1 VNDVVSQVGSIF
13 RKREKINND
22 LLLQVNELEKELKYI
37 ENETAKQG
45 EVLGIFSSSNS
56 FSEHKISLI
65 TNSIEKFEKD
75 LQNGFSKAHDTF
87 QNNLQYGTIVYIM
100 KKIILYNTNL

>member
-1 VNDVVSQVGSIF
+1 MNDIVSQVCSIF
-13 RKREKINND
+13 KEKEKINSD

-65 TNSIEKFEKD
+65 TKSIETFEID
-75 LQNGFSKAHDTF
+75 LENQFSK
-87 QNNLQYGTIVYIM
+87 LQYIFQENLKYGNINIYI
-100 KKIILYNTNL
+100 